1 MVVLCDVSSFAGLA
15 LKDSQGPAAESGWE
29 TMSVHGEAV
38 GLTRLQRLLAGTAR
52 PSRHPAIDS
61 IHETR
66 RSPSHRE
73 PSTEPDHKDQAM
85 NTRLSLVGLL
95 AGAIALQA
103 QTVTIKSSGGW
114 FEAAHVEWTVSGK
127 ADSYNVYVA
136 PAGGTAQQLD
146 TKLIRSYGSTWRADA
161 LGLKAGSYTLKVVP
175 VVAGKEGTAA
185 TTAALTVSAHDR
197 AGFAFS
203 GGHIPGAY
211 NLDGTPMTGAVIV
224 YLTDKSKD
232 TVSLPVITS
241 SKGTTT
247 TYTGIQNIL
256 YGFKKGLDSR
266 PLIIRMIGQVKD
278 AAVLDGGDLVIE
290 NANLATGHITLEGVG
305 EDALADGWGVR
316 IKGATN
322 VEVRNIGVM
331 NVNSTAGDDIGLQ
344 QDNDHVWVHHNDH
357 FYGDAGSDADQ
368 VKGDGAM
375 DVKKSTY
382 VTISYDH
389 FWDNGK
395 SSLLGL
401 SENTTTGLYINYHHN
416 WFDHSDSR
424 HPRVRF
430 YSAHIYNN
438 YYDGNDKYGAG
449 STLGSSLFLE
459 GNYFRNCKHP
469 MLTSLQGSDVWNELK
484 GANDPTNMGTF
495 SGEAGGSIKAFNN
508 TMEGQTRFV
517 AYGDTKYPNS
527 TVDFDAYVAKS
538 RDEKMPATVKSFSGA
553 NVHNNFDTDPSVMY
567 SYVADAPEV
576 AKTKVIAYSGR
587 MNGGDFKWTF
597 TTADDTLAVV
607 NAPLKAA
614 IVGYKTSLVY
624 VQGEGTAPTVSVQDR
639 ALANANPIR
648 LDASS
653 RLLTTAPGHVL
664 RSAEV
669 FTVGGSRVLLSSGDR
684 PVPLSGLKSGVY
696 LARVVTDR
704 GAFEKTIV
712 KN

>member
-1 MVVLCDVSSFAGLA
+1 MKTRFSLAGL
-15 LKDSQGPAAESGWE
+15 
-29 TMSVHGEAV
+29 
-38 GLTRLQRLLAGTAR
+38 LLGAM
-52 PSRHPAIDS
+52 AI
-61 IHETR
+61 
-66 RSPSHRE
+66 
-73 PSTEPDHKDQAM
+73 
-85 NTRLSLVGLL
+85 
-95 AGAIALQA
+95 QA
-103 QTVTIKSSGGW
+103 QTVTLKSSAGW
-114 FEAAHVEWTVSGK
+114 FESAHVEWTVSGK
-127 ADSYNVYVA
+127 ADSYNVYVTA
-136 PAGGTAQQLD
+136 AGGTAQQLD
-146 TKLIRSYGSTWRADA
+146 TKLIRSYGSYWRADA
-161 LGLKAGSYTLKVVP
+161 LGLKAGSYVLKVVP
-175 VVAGKEGTAA
+175 VVSGKEGTAA

-203 GGHIPGAY
+203 GGRIPGAY
-211 NLDGTPMTGAVIV
+211 NLDGTPMTGAVVV

-232 TVSLPVITS
+232 TVSLNVTGASTNPCV
-241 SKGTTT
+241 
-247 TYTGIQNIL
+247 GIQNIL
-256 YGFKKGLDSR
+256 YGYKKGKDTR
-266 PLIIRMIGQVKD
+266 PLIIRVVGQVKN
-278 AAVLDGGDLVIE
+278 ATVMDGGDLVIE

-316 IKGATN
+316 LKSASN
-322 VEVRNIGVM
+322 VEVRNLGIM

-382 VTISYDH
+382 VTIAYDH

-449 STLGSSLFLE
+449 STLGSSLFME

-567 SYVADAPEV
+567 TYTADAPDV

-597 TTADDTLAVV
+597 NNAVDDTLALV

-614 IVGYKTSLVY
+614 IVGYKTTLIY
-624 VQGEGTAPTVSVQDR
+624 VQGEGAYVGPVSIDARRAATAGPVRFDLQSRRLSVAEGWTLQ
-639 ALANANPIR
+639 
-648 LDASS
+648 
-653 RLLTTAPGHVL
+653 
-664 RSAEV
+664 SAEILSL
-669 FTVGGSRVLLSSGDR
+669 TGARMLAANGSASVSLE
-684 PVPLSGLKSGVY
+684 GLKSGVY

-704 GAFEKTIV
+704 GTFEKTIV

>member
-1 MVVLCDVSSFAGLA
+1 
-15 LKDSQGPAAESGWE
+15 
-29 TMSVHGEAV
+29 
-38 GLTRLQRLLAGTAR
+38 
-52 PSRHPAIDS
+52 
-61 IHETR
+61 
-66 RSPSHRE
+66 
-73 PSTEPDHKDQAM
+73 M

-430 YSAHIYNN
+430 FSAHIYNN
-438 YYDGNDKYGAG
+438 YYDGNAKYGAG
-449 STLGSSLFLE
+449 STDSSSLFVE
-459 GNYFRNCKHP
+459 ANVFRNCKHP
-469 MLTSLQGSDVWNELK
+469 MMVSMQGSDLWNEATK
-484 GANDPTNMGTF
+484 ANDKDMANF
-495 SGEAGGSIKAFNN
+495 SNEVGGSIKAYNN
-508 TMEGQTRFV
+508 SIVGAGRFV
-517 AYGDTKYPNS
+517 PYGDAAYPNS

-538 RDEKMPATVKSFSGA
+538 RNETVPSTVKSSLGA
-553 NVHNNFDTDPSVMY
+553 NTYNNFDTDPKTMY
-567 SYVADAPEV
+567 SYVADSPSVVV
-576 AKTKVIAYSGR
+576 AKVTSLAGR
-587 MNGGDFKWTF
+587 MGGGDFKWTF
-597 TTADDTLAVV
+597 NDAADDTASLV
-607 NAPLKAA
+607 NTALKAA
-614 IVGYKTSLVY
+614 VTNYKTSLVA
-624 VQGEGTAPTVSVQDR
+624 VQGDGSSSSGTVAVRLRETT
-639 ALANANPIR
+639 AANPIR
-648 LDASS
+648 FDATAG
-653 RLLTTAPGHVL
+653 RLSLAQGYTLHM
-664 RSAEV
+664 AEV
-669 FTVGGSRVLLSSGDR
+669 FTMSGTRVARAQGGSSLALD
-684 PVPLSGLKSGVY
+684 GLKAGIY
-696 LARVVTDR
+696 LVRAVTER
-704 GAFEKTIV
+704 GTFEKRIV
-712 KN
+712 KND